1 MTTIQLPPSDLLARG
16 AAPRESGARERRF
29 LRSTWVFSAILALA
43 LLVGNL
49 IAQHSFLAPHY
60 WPSLLATLAP
70 FVLVA
75 FASTVPILSGGGGI
89 DISVGPQATLT
100 NCLLAAVL
108 FPHGLGSPWISIP
121 LLLLI
126 GAGVGLLNGAL
137 VVFGRL
143 QPVIVTLATFFV
155 LSGFALRVSPEPGR
169 SRERELDPI
178 ARRQCRLYPRRLAH
192 HRRRR
197 SGVVRSEAHRT
208 APHAYAVGGDDVAA
222 FSAGV
227 NVNMVRISAYVAS
240 AVIATVAGIAL
251 TGRDPDLP
259 APLATTYSLVAL
271 AAVSLGGTSL
281 MGGRG
286 GLLGSFFG
294 AVAIYLL
301 QDLLAAT
308 GVSHELRPAGL
319 RDPPHRRS
327 RALGA
332 DLADESELMT

>member
-1 MTTIQLPPSDLLARG
+1 MTTTHLPPHDLLPAKR
-16 AAPRESGARERRF
+16 RSKKRRSGAPI
-29 LRSTWVFSAILALA
+29 LRATWVFSAILALA
-43 LLVGNL
+43 LLAANVL
-49 IAQHSFLAPHY
+49 AQHSFLAPHY

-121 LLLLI
+121 LLLFI

-137 VVFGRL
+137 VVYGRL

-155 LSGFALRVSPEPGR
+155 LSGFALRVSPGPAGLESGNWTQSLAGKVGFVPGG
-169 SRERELDPI
+169 LLTI
-178 ARRQCRLYPRRLAH
+178 
-192 HRRRR
+192 
-197 SGVVRSEAHRT
+197 GVVALAWYVLRRT
-208 APHAYAVGGDDVAA
+208 GRVRTLYAVGGDDVAA
-222 FSAGV
+222 FSAGI
-227 NVNMVRISAYVAS
+227 NVNMVRITAYVAA

-251 TGRDPDLP
+251 TAVIQTSQPQ
-259 APLATTYSLVAL
+259 LATTYSLIAL

-301 QDLLAAT
+301 LDLLAAT
-308 GVSHELRPAGL
+308 GVPTSYVQLVYGILLIAGVVL
-319 RDPPHRRS
+319 SGLTS
-327 RALGA
+327 RTKAN
-332 DLADESELMT
+332 

>member
-1 MTTIQLPPSDLLARG
+1 MTTTHLPPQDLPPA
-16 AAPRESGARERRF
+16 ERRSEKRRAGAPI
-29 LRSTWVFSAILALA
+29 LRTTWVFSAILALA
-43 LLVGNL
+43 LLVANL
-49 IAQHSFLAPHY
+49 VAQHSFLAPHS

-108 FPHGLGSPWISIP
+108 FPHGLGAPWISIP
-121 LLLLI
+121 LLLLV

-137 VVFGRL
+137 VVYGRL

-155 LSGFALRVSPEPGR
+155 LSGFALRVSPGPAGLEDGNWTQSLAGKVGFIPGG
-169 SRERELDPI
+169 LLTI
-178 ARRQCRLYPRRLAH
+178 
-192 HRRRR
+192 
-197 SGVVRSEAHRT
+197 GVVALAWYGLRRAGRVRT
-208 APHAYAVGGDDVAA
+208 LYAVGGDDVAA

-227 NVNMVRISAYVAS
+227 NVNMVRITAFVAS

-251 TGRDPDLP
+251 TAVIQTSQPQ
-259 APLATTYSLVAL
+259 LAATYSLVAL

-308 GVSHELRPAGL
+308 GVPTSYVQLAYGILLIAGVVVSGMS
-319 RDPPHRRS
+319 S
-327 RALGA
+327 R
-332 DLADESELMT
+332 MKVN